1 MSWLTI
7 IKSTLPGLATKWLQ
21 GREKR
26 KDQEHEQEIEE
37 IKAGLRDN
45 DRLLRRGSFILLS
58 IPFIWGYHDP
68 EGVRAYFQ
76 VIQEAMPQ
84 WYVEAYMV
92 ILFGIWG
99 ISTGKNVVVGII
111 KAFRKK

>member
-1 MSWLTI
+1 MSWLAF
-7 IKSTLPGLATKWLQ
+7 LPGLATKWLQ
-21 GREKR
+21 SREKR

-37 IKAGLRDN
+37 IKQGLRDN
-45 DRLLRRGSFILLS
+45 DRLLRRGSFVLLS
-58 IPFIWGYHDP
+58 IPFIWAHFDA
-68 EGVRAYFQ
+68 EGVKTYFS
-76 VIQEAMPQ
+76 VLQEAMPQ

>member
-1 MSWLTI
+1 MSLWLTA
-7 IKSTLPGLATKWLQ
+7 TNLATRWLQ
-21 GREKR
+21 GRQKR

-37 IKAGLRDN
+37 IRAGLRDN
-45 DRLLRRGSFILLS
+45 DRLLRRGSFVLLS
-58 IPFIWGYHDP
+58 IPFIWGYFDP
-68 EGVRAYFQ
+68 EGVRAYFT
-76 VIQEAMPQ
+76 VIQEAMPT

-99 ISTGKNVVVGII
+99 ISTGKNVIVGII